1 MTAHESDCWSMA
13 EAPVAVAAAA
23 AAESGGHQSYAWPAG
38 GRETGEVILCQK
50 DSHLQLE
57 SGQ

>member
-23 AAESGGHQSYAWPAG
+23 ESGGHQSYAWPAG
-38 GRETGEVILCQK
+38 GRETG
-50 DSHLQLE
+50 
-57 SGQ
+57 

>member
-13 EAPVAVAAAA
+13 EASVAAAA
-23 AAESGGHQSYAWPAG
+23 DESGCHQSYAWPAG
-38 GRETGEVILCQK
+38 GKETGEVILCQR
-50 DSHLQLE
+50 DFRLQLE

>member
-38 GRETGEVILCQK
+38 GRETG
-50 DSHLQLE
+50 
-57 SGQ
+57 